1 MALGPRVLT
10 IYKSYNTSIG
20 LILIVIKGTY
30 LRIVH
35 LVTSLVGGAANA
47 ALRLNSALV
56 QGGHESTVITVERRV
71 KRAEINE
78 VQAQMIG
85 KRAQIFSSVVTFL
98 QRSLIQKSSDQV
110 SPVNIDLLNW
120 DDSRIQASDVIHLHA
135 FYNLATIKNFLSLYP
150 NKVKVVTLHDERF
163 YTGGCHYSYGC
174 KQILSGCHGCPQ
186 VHGLAR
192 PLVSKARRDVL
203 QSVKSY
209 GNVIFICPSDWILE
223 NARQAFPEISPDR
236 FIKIFNP
243 IPALGKETKKR
254 LSNRDRLILGF
265 ISQEL
270 DNPLKNLALLLSAYD
285 KLNASHPNKYGLKLI
300 GNSTNDYA
308 SNQDFIEQTS
318 VNSKDELQAALAE
331 IDILIVPSTHDNS
344 PNVLG
349 EALMN
354 GVGIIGSDVGGIP
367 EILNV
372 FSLESFESGNEQSL
386 ISAIL
391 NFKLPNSEKLQNLAN
406 SVFGYDS
413 ISNVIS
419 NVYRQEIT
427 RIERTSNLT

>member
-1 MALGPRVLT
+1 M
-10 IYKSYNTSIG
+10 
-20 LILIVIKGTY
+20 
-30 LRIVH
+30 
-35 LVTSLVGGAANA
+35 
-47 ALRLNSALV
+47 
-56 QGGHESTVITVERRV
+56 
-71 KRAEINE
+71 
-78 VQAQMIG
+78 
-85 KRAQIFSSVVTFL
+85 
-98 QRSLIQKSSDQV
+98 
-110 SPVNIDLLNW
+110 
-120 DDSRIQASDVIHLHA
+120 
-135 FYNLATIKNFLSLYP
+135 
-150 NKVKVVTLHDERF
+150 
-163 YTGGCHYSYGC
+163 
-174 KQILSGCHGCPQ
+174 
-186 VHGLAR
+186 
-192 PLVSKARRDVL
+192 
-203 QSVKSY
+203 
-209 GNVIFICPSDWILE
+209 
-223 NARQAFPEISPDR
+223 
-236 FIKIFNP
+236 
-243 IPALGKETKKR
+243 
-254 LSNRDRLILGF
+254 
-265 ISQEL
+265 
-270 DNPLKNLALLLSAYD
+270 ALLLSAYN

-308 SNQDFIEQTS
+308 SNQDSIEQIS
-318 VNSKDELQAALAE
+318 VNSKEELQEALAE

-354 GVGIIGSDVGGIP
+354 GVGIIGSDAGGIP